1 MIARVLRAR
10 LNRKCQTKI
19 LSFGFAPFMG
29 TEPLKLNAVVA
40 AWVQTSVA
48 DRASTSLEIAILANR
63 FGFLGHAG
71 SSLVALW
78 GRGSDFR
85 PTMEYKG

>member
-40 AWVQTSVA
+40 AWVKISVA
-48 DRASTSLEIAILANR
+48 DRDFSQSFWL
-63 FGFLGHAG
+63 FGPRWIEFGG
-71 SSLVALW
+71 PSGPRVGFSPDYGV
-78 GRGSDFR
+78 
-85 PTMEYKG
+85 